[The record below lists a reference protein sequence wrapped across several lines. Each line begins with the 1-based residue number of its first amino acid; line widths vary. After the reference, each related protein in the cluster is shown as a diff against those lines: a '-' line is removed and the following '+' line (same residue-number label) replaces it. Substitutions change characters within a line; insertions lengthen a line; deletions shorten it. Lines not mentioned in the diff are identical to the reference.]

1 MSNRIYTGPQD
12 RQPKTISNRTC
23 AASLLPGT
31 FVSVLI
37 STVAQATTPSGV
49 RLALLGERDFYSTG
63 QLDANDP
70 LKVAYASGDTAVAY
84 ELEPGQR
91 YMAAVAAATYT
102 NGQELTVAASGR
114 LAAAATGNVVV
125 AYYDGPNSVARSAG
139 DLVDVC
145 IANFYTKA

>member
-1 MSNRIYTGPQD
+1 MARRVFTGPQD

-23 AASLLPGT
+23 ATALLPGT

-37 STVAQATTPSGV
+37 ATLAQATAPTAV
-49 RLALLGERDFYSTG
+49 RLAILAERDFYNTD
-63 QLDANDP
+63 QLNANDP
-70 LKVAYASGDTAVAY
+70 LLTAYASGDTGVAY

-102 NGQELTVAASGR
+102 NGQELTVGASGR
-114 LAAAATGNVVV
+114 LVAAASGNVVV
-125 AYYDGPNSVARSAG
+125 AYYDGPNGVARAAG
-139 DLVDVC
+139 DLVDVA

>member
-1 MSNRIYTGPQD
+1 MAKRIYTGPQD

-23 AASLLPGT
+23 AAALLPGT
-31 FVSVLI
+31 FVSILI
-37 STVAQATTPSGV
+37 STVAQATAPTAV
-49 RLALLGERDFYSTG
+49 RLGLLSDRDFYSAG

-70 LKVAYASGDTAVAY
+70 LLTAYASGDTAVVY

-102 NGQELTVAASGR
+102 NGQELTVGASGR
-114 LAAAATGNVVV
+114 LVAAASGNVVV
-125 AYYDGPNSVARSAG
+125 AYYDGPNSIARSAG